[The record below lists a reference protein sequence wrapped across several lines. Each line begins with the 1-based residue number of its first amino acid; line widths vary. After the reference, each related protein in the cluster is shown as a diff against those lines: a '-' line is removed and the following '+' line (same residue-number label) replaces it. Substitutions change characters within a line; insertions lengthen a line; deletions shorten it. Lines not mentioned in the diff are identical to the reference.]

1 MMKNPK
7 NIYGSGSGGS
17 RSSQPDPP
25 EVEEISSKSTSRAFV
40 VELLSE
46 GNIEG
51 LVDGAKGIYLD
62 DTPVQDDDNDYN
74 FTGFRYSFRS
84 GRPNQGMLRGFAD
97 EITSEL
103 FVGVDLKEENDQV
116 TRSII
121 NPELDAIRIRLQ
133 IALQRIQSN
142 GDIDGDFVE
151 FRIETKQGNDAWQT
165 RKTVKIEGRFPSP
178 TEFEYQF
185 RVDNQGGSVQ
195 NFDVRVTRITPATS
209 SPERV
214 TRSLQFVSFTEV
226 THVKLNY
233 KNSAVIGLIFDAE
246 QFNSIP
252 RRGYAVYGRTVRIPS
267 NATVSDDGGL
277 DFSGQWDGSFV
288 TPSKACSDP
297 VWQLYDILT
306 NERYGLK
313 RYLGRAEIDKWALY
327 EASAHNNEKVPDGYG
342 GRERRYSCTTVLQS
356 KQRAYDVINYFCSAC
371 HLKPFWANGMLTFWQ
386 DRPGEV
392 VRQFTNAD
400 VKDGQFKYSETAL
413 RTRYTDAL
421 VTWNNPENLFR
432 REVEPVPFED
442 FPELKSLPQNT
453 LEIAA
458 FGACSRGLAVRFGK
472 WALFSSQF
480 ETQTV
485 TFNCRSWGALVR
497 PGEIVQIMDNRKS
510 SLRYG
515 GLVKD
520 GDFDRVDLDKPVD
533 LRGDNN
539 SITVLVGNG
548 KTQTRSVI
556 SAPGFRSTL
565 FVDPP
570 FNQRPRKGSNWI
582 LQNNRLHPQTWRV
595 LSVVPDM
602 QDPSSV
608 EITCLRYL
616 EEKYDYIERDILF
629 DPDEFRNLN
638 TLVKNRVRPPT
649 KIQIGFNETI
659 DAEDSIR
666 RFSLIAT
673 WERPTTDG
681 KPDPDIIGYA
691 VEYKRNSRNTWQNR
705 TMVPKNNTDHQFDG
719 LLRGNYKVRVASVD
733 RWGRLSKW
741 RESNVLSVGRKTT
754 SLSYRLNSKDLSLR
768 RV

>member
-1 MMKNPK
+1 MKNPK
-7 NIYGSGSGGS
+7 NIYGSGFGGS
-17 RSSQPDPP
+17 KSSSPEPP
-25 EVEEISSKSTSRAFV
+25 ETEEISNKSTSRAFV

-46 GNIEG
+46 GEIEG

-62 DTPVQDDDNDYN
+62 DTPVQDEDGEYN
-74 FTGFRYSFRS
+74 FTGFRYSFRP
-84 GRPNQGMLRGFAD
+84 GRSNQGLLRGFAD
-97 EITSEL
+97 EITSEIA
-103 FVGVDLKEENDQV
+103 VGVDLEEENERI

-121 NPELDAIRIRLQ
+121 NPELDAIRLRLQ
-133 IALQRIQSN
+133 IALQRIQEN
-142 GDIDGDFVE
+142 GDIDGDFIE
-151 FRIETKQGNDAWQT
+151 FKIETKQGNDAWQV
-165 RKTVKIEGRFPSP
+165 RKNLTIKGRYPSP

-185 RVDNQGGSVQ
+185 RVDNQGGTVQ
-195 NFDVRVTRITPATS
+195 DFGIRVTRVTPATS
-209 SPERV
+209 HPERV
-214 TRSLQFVSFTEV
+214 IRSLQFVSFTEV
-226 THVKLNY
+226 SHVKLNY

-267 NATVSDDGGL
+267 NATVNDDGSL

-288 TPSKACSDP
+288 IPSKACSDP
-297 VWQLYDILT
+297 VWQLYDVLT
-306 NERYGLK
+306 NDRYGLRK
-313 RYLGRAEIDKWALY
+313 YFGRADIDRWALY
-327 EASAHNNEKVPDGYG
+327 EASVHNNQRVPDGYG
-342 GRERRYSCTTVLQS
+342 GYEKRYTCTTVLQA

-371 HLKPFWANGMLTFWQ
+371 HLKPFWSNGMLTFWQ

-400 VKDGQFKYSETAL
+400 VLDGQFKYSETAL

-421 VTWNNPENLFR
+421 VTWNNPDNAFR
-432 REVEPVPFED
+432 REVEPVSFED
-442 FPELKSLPQNT
+442 FPELKSIPQNT

-458 FGACSRGLAVRFGK
+458 YGACTRGLAARFGR

-485 TFNCRSWGALVR
+485 TFNCRSWSALVR

-520 GDFDRVDLDKPVD
+520 GDFDRVELDQAVD
-533 LRGDNN
+533 LRGYNN
-539 SITVLVGNG
+539 SVTVLMGDG
-548 KTQTRSVI
+548 KTQTRPVVSP
-556 SAPGFRSTL
+556 PGFRSAL
-565 FVDPP
+565 LVDPP

-582 LQNNRLHPQTWRV
+582 LQNRRIQAQTWRV

-602 QDPSSV
+602 QDPSNV

-638 TLVKNRVRPPT
+638 SLVKKRVRPPT
-649 KIQIGFNETI
+649 KIQIGFNEMI
-659 DAEDSIR
+659 DPEDNIKR
-666 RFSLIAT
+666 YSLIAS
-673 WERPTTDG
+673 WERPNTDG
-681 KPDPDIIGYA
+681 RADPEIVGYA
-691 VEYKRNSRNTWQNR
+691 VEYKRNNRNTWQDQ
-705 TMVPKNNTDHQFDG
+705 TMVPKNSTDHQFDG

-733 RWGRLSKW
+733 RFGRKSKW

-754 SLSYRLNSKDLSLR
+754 SLSYRFNSKDLSLR